1 MPRETELKF
10 ALAANDVARFK
21 KLALLRGKKV
31 QHERL
36 VSIYWDTPGFA
47 VWYAGFGLRV
57 RHAGKRQILSLK
69 SADAAQGG
77 LHARDEWEHPLRARS
92 AIYAQIK
99 NTAFRARV
107 PEASGKQLAP
117 CFVTDFR
124 RTTWQLTLND
134 GTVDLTLDQGGIC
147 AGERCEPT
155 LEVEIE
161 LRAGASSALFE
172 LAGALLLEVP
182 LRLES
187 RSKAER
193 GYCLAGLDVPVFHKA
208 VMPAPDADGSPAAAA
223 RSVLAECLR
232 HMDANSAGVLF
243 ARDAES
249 LHQLRVAIRR
259 TRAALNLFQ
268 DALAAE
274 FAEPLIEELRWLM
287 GEVGP
292 ARDWDVLIADT
303 LEPVAAQYGNDNRM
317 IAFVTAARRR
327 AAAARARARR
337 AVASQ
342 RYTRLVLTL
351 GAWLAQSSGRDAETV
366 RGERLAVY
374 ARRLL
379 LQRRRRLIKRGHA
392 IATLS
397 DAERHELRIAAK
409 KLRYAAEFFSGIYP
423 QKRVRMYLKSLE
435 ALQDV
440 LGDLNDVAVASRM
453 IAALVGA
460 KPAPDKK
467 PAALLVAGELR
478 RRKRALR
485 ADMRTAWKAL
495 EDAKPFGK

>member
-1 MPRETELKF
+1 MSRETELKF

-47 VWYAGFGLRV
+47 VWHAGFGLRV
-57 RHAGKRQILSLK
+57 RRAGKRQILSLK
-69 SADAAQGG
+69 SAAAAQGG

-92 AIYAQIK
+92 AIYAQIN
-99 NTAFRARV
+99 NTAFCARV
-107 PEASGKQLAP
+107 PEESGKQLAP

-124 RTTWQLTLND
+124 RTTWQLTLKD
-134 GTVDLTLDQGGIC
+134 GTADLTLDQGEIC
-147 AGERCEPT
+147 AGDRCEPT

-161 LRAGASSALFE
+161 LSAGASSALFE
-172 LAGALLLEVP
+172 LARALLLEVP

-193 GYCLAGLDVPVFHKA
+193 GYRLAGLDVPIFHKA
-208 VMPAPDADGSPAAAA
+208 VMPELDADCSPAAAA
-223 RSVLAECLR
+223 HKVLAECLR

-249 LHQLRVAIRR
+249 LHQLRVAVRR

-274 FAEPLIEELRWLM
+274 FAEPLIEQLRWLM
-287 GEVGP
+287 REVGP
-292 ARDWDVLIADT
+292 ARDWDVLITNT
-303 LEPVAAQYGNDNRM
+303 LEPVAAQYRNDKRM
-317 IAFVTAARRR
+317 IALETAARRR

-342 RYTRLVLTL
+342 RYTKLVLTL
-351 GAWLAQSSGRDAETV
+351 GAWLARAPGRDVETDC
-366 RGERLAVY
+366 GDRLLAY

-379 LQRRRRLIKRGHA
+379 LQRRRRLIKRGHE

-397 DAERHELRIAAK
+397 DSERHEVRIAAK
-409 KLRYAAEFFSGIYP
+409 KLRYAAEFFSVIYP
-423 QKRVRMYLKSLE
+423 QKRVRIYLQSLE

-453 IAALVGA
+453 IEDLVGA

-467 PAALLVAGELR
+467 QAALLVAKELW

-485 ADMRTAWKAL
+485 ADMSTAWKAL
-495 EDAKPFGK
+495 EDAQPFWK